1 MNLARALG
9 HEVGSSPMSDGTPI
23 VFVVDDDVSIRESLE
38 LLIRCE
44 GWQPEIFV
52 SAQEFLS
59 RPRVLVPSCLILD
72 VSLPGLNGLDLQKR
86 IASDRID
93 MPIIFITG
101 HGDIPMSVQAMKAG
115 AIEFLTKPFGDDVLL
130 SAIRNAI
137 ERSKSA
143 LGREAEIRALRDGY
157 ESLTSRERQVMALVA
172 SGLLNKQV
180 GGELNIS
187 EITVK
192 AHRGQ
197 VMRKMKADS
206 LADLVTMAAR
216 LRLARAPGS
225 KPPRPLDNGSLGNN
239 RLL

>member
-1 MNLARALG
+1 
-9 HEVGSSPMSDGTPI
+9 VIS
-23 VFVVDDDVSIRESLE
+23 FVRRFRRSATRVCATLRESLE

-44 GWQPEIFV
+44 GWQPEIFA

-59 RPRVLVPSCLILD
+59 RPRVRVPSCLILD

-115 AIEFLTKPFGDDVLL
+115 AVEFLTKPFGDDVLL

-137 ERSKSA
+137 ERSETT
-143 LGREAEIRALRDGY
+143 LGREAELRALRDCY
-157 ESLTSRERQVMALVA
+157 ASLTPRERQVMALVA

-206 LADLVTMAAR
+206 LPTW
-216 LRLARAPGS
+216 
-225 KPPRPLDNGSLGNN
+225 
-239 RLL
+239 